1 MLSVNSFYLDTP
13 FFIQLY
19 TRGAQFLKG
28 NEHEYWSSIDASYM
42 SEESSHESDGEVVM
56 HKHVPTYRSDG
67 KIFSQVFFCLHNY
80 IFPFLQGST
89 NLLLN

>member
-67 KIFSQVFFCLHNY
+67 KIFSQVFFVY
-80 IFPFLQGST
+80 IIIYFRFYRAQQT
-89 NLLLN
+89 YC